1 MKIFNVNGVCRP
13 DRHYMVELRS
23 RLAEI
28 KKMIDAGEYFAINRA
43 RQYGKTTTLRAL
55 AEYLRNDYAV
65 ISLDFQRMSYLDFEN
80 ESAFV
85 NGLAREISKRVRLI
99 EHVPEKTREELLKLA
114 GGIDRKLRLA
124 ELFDCFSEWCGQ
136 SEQPIVFIVDEV
148 DTATNNQVF
157 LDFLAQLRAGYLDN
171 DVTPTFQS
179 VILAGV
185 YDVRNIRRKL
195 RPDDEHKLNSPWNIA
210 ADFMVDMSFSSADIA
225 GMLNQYE
232 SDYHTGMNIGQMANL
247 LYDYTSGYPYL
258 VSWLC
263 KCMDEWIT
271 DKADFSDRNA
281 VWTKKGF
288 LTALNMLL
296 GDNNPLF
303 DSLTNKLEQFP
314 EINKVI
320 SRLLFQG
327 QRIAYNADDLF
338 IRDAQMF
345 GFVRIKNSSVEIA
358 NRIFETRLYN
368 RYLLDYKEQNSGVFT
383 EASRQRNQFFIDG
396 HLNLRLVL
404 EKFVETF
411 DYLYGGRN
419 ETFLEEEGR
428 RYFMLFLKPIIN
440 GVGNCSVEPQTRNNE
455 RMDLVIYYGGEQ
467 NIVEMKVWRGNA
479 YNERGEQQLSDYL
492 DYFHLKKGYM
502 LSFNFNKKK
511 EIGVKEI
518 ALGDKLLIEA
528 VV

>member
-1 MKIFNVNGVCRP
+1 M
-13 DRHYMVELRS
+13 
-23 RLAEI
+23 
-28 KKMIDAGEYFAINRA
+28 
-43 RQYGKTTTLRAL
+43 
-55 AEYLRNDYAV
+55 
-65 ISLDFQRMSYLDFEN
+65 
-80 ESAFV
+80 
-85 NGLAREISKRVRLI
+85 
-99 EHVPEKTREELLKLA
+99 
-114 GGIDRKLRLA
+114 
-124 ELFDCFSEWCGQ
+124 FDCFSEWCGQ
-136 SEQPIVFIVDEV
+136 SEQPVVLIVDEV

-195 RPDDEHKLNSPWNIA
+195 RPAEEHRLNSPWNIHADDESSESLLSFDDCPWDQMAQAPFDIA
-210 ADFMVDMSFSSADIA
+210 ADFMVDMSFSVADIA

-232 SDYHTGMNIGQMANL
+232 SDYHTGMDIGQMANL

-271 DKADFSDRNA
+271 GRTDFPDRNA

-314 EINKVI
+314 ELNKVI

-345 GFVRIKNSSVEIA
+345 GFVKIKNSSVEIA

-396 HLNLRLVL
+396 HLNMRLVL

-511 EIGVKEI
+511 EIGVKEVV
-518 ALGDKLLIEA
+518 LGDKLLIEA